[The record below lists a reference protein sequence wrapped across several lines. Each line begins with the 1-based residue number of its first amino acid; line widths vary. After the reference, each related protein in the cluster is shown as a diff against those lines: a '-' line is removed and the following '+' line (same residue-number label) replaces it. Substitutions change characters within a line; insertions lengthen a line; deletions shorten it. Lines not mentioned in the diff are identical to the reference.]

1 MDRLNSA
8 VIETQFLREH
18 ADSPDFPAQPTLLKQ
33 ERLPFTIRIVADD
46 NGLEK
51 AVQMRRIA
59 YRRHLPDFADK
70 MTIENSDREPGTVV
84 LLAESKLDGG
94 PLGTMRIQSNEMAP
108 LALEQSVVLPEW
120 LATCRLAEATRFG
133 VEGGAIGRMV
143 KIALCKA
150 LFMYCEQELIDWVVI
165 TARAPLD
172 REYKAM
178 LFDDV
183 FGKDEFLP
191 MAHVGGVPHRVMAQ
205 EIGTGRKRWEDA
217 RIPLYRFIVQTY
229 HPDIDLNSAHLS
241 FGAETVGCPRD
252 SQIA

>member
-120 LATCRLAEATRFG
+120 LSGSRLVEATRLG
-133 VEGGAIGRMV
+133 VAAGTIGRMV

-150 LFMYCEQELIDWVVI
+150 LFLYSEQEQIDWMVI

-172 REYKAM
+172 REYDAM
-178 LFDDV
+178 LFIDV
-183 FGKDEFLP
+183 FAKEQFLP
-191 MAHVGGVPHRVMAQ
+191 MAHVGGLPHRVMAKPVALVQ
-205 EIGTGRKRWEDA
+205 KRWEA
-217 RIPLYRFIVQTY
+217 VRHPLCPFFFQTY
-229 HPDIDLNSAHLS
+229 HPDIDLNSVHLS

>member
-8 VIETQFLREH
+8 VIATQFLREH
-18 ADSPDFPAQPTLLKQ
+18 ADSPDFPAQLPAVKQ

-70 MTIENSDREPGTVV
+70 MTIESSDREPGTVV

-94 PLGTMRIQSNEMAP
+94 PLGTMRIQSNELAP
-108 LALEQSVVLPEW
+108 LALEQSVVLPDW
-120 LATCRLAEATRFG
+120 LATSRLAEATRFG
-133 VEGGAIGRMV
+133 VDGGAIGRMV

-150 LFMYCEQELIDWVVI
+150 LFMYCGQEQIDWMVI

-183 FGKDEFLP
+183 FGKEEFLP
-191 MAHVGGVPHRVMAQ
+191 MAHVGGMPHRVMAKPVALAQ
-205 EIGTGRKRWEDA
+205 KRWAEV
-217 RIPLYRFIVQTY
+217 RHPLYRFVFQTY
-229 HPDIDLNSAHLS
+229 HPDIDLNRVHLS
-241 FGAETVGCPRD
+241 FGPETVGCPRD

>member
-8 VIETQFLREH
+8 VIATQFLREH
-18 ADSPDFPAQPTLLKQ
+18 ADSPDFPAQLPAVKQ

-70 MTIENSDREPGTVV
+70 MTIESSDREPGTVV

-94 PLGTMRIQSNEMAP
+94 PLGTMRIQSNELAP
-108 LALEQSVVLPEW
+108 LALEQSVVLPDW
-120 LATCRLAEATRFG
+120 LSGSRLVEATRLG
-133 VEGGAIGRMV
+133 VGGGAIGRMV

-150 LFMYCEQELIDWVVI
+150 LFLYCERELIEWVVI

-172 REYKAM
+172 REYEAM
-178 LFDDV
+178 LFADV
-183 FGKDEFLP
+183 FGKEEFLP
-191 MAHVGGVPHRVMAQ
+191 MAHVGGVPHRVMTQ
-205 EIGTGRKRWEDA
+205 QISTGKKRWEEA

-229 HPDIDLNSAHLS
+229 HPDIDLNPVHLS
-241 FGAETVGCPRD
+241 FEAETVGCRRD